1 MGSLIDRIKIAQ
13 TSSSPLITSAL
24 RIQIKLMRHENQNE
38 STSYLLSKHLTA
50 KTDLLLNKA
59 YAMSTKIDNLK
70 KYFYDF
76 NNYLKFNI
84 DKFNNFKYAFGE

>member
-1 MGSLIDRIKIAQ
+1 MTSLTDRIKTARVS
-13 TSSSPLITSAL
+13 TNLLITLAL
-24 RIQIKLMRHENQNE
+24 RIQIKLMRHANQNE
-38 STSYLLSKHLTA
+38 NNAFMISKHLTA

-76 NNYLKFNI
+76 NSYLKFNI
-84 DKFNNFKYAFGE
+84 DKFNNFKYAYGE